1 MLLGGLIGTTAAL
14 ALAGVAVLPGW
25 LLLPARSSESPA
37 SSGSSSSGQWGCGL
51 GHVTTA
57 RVCYGIH
64 VAAGACENMSAVG
77 LSQIS
82 LRASGCGTL
91 FCSFVL
97 SDPKITAQ
105 KGFRA
110 IQDFRQAERQP
121 VQPPQASTRGDQ
133 SPAVNSKGDTAIG
146 YGAPPA
152 PVAGVPRS
160 PALDQWLSPGSAH
173 TEGNQSP
180 AVNLAATSAFNTTR
194 QRRNRRQ
201 AVVRDALLGHES
213 PACFG
218 VRHADLG

>member
-146 YGAPPA
+146 YGAPPGA
-152 PVAGVPRS
+152 CSRCPTFSG
-160 PALDQWLSPGSAH
+160 LGSM
-173 TEGNQSP
+173 
-180 AVNLAATSAFNTTR
+180 AFSR
-194 QRRNRRQ
+194 LRPHRRQ
-201 AVVRDALLGHES
+201 SVPGGELGGNVGIQYDP
-213 PACFG
+213 PASQPPASG
-218 VRHADLG
+218 R